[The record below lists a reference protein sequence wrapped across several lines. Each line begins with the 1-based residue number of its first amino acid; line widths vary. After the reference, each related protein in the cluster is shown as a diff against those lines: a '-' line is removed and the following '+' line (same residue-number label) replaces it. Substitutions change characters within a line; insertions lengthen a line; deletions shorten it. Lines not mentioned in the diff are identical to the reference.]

1 MVEEIRVGENTED
14 EDGSNDGTLE
24 ELITSLADE
33 VLIFLKF
40 MLKSFRTIQWRTNT
54 LGFELRDA

>member
-33 VLIFLKF
+33 VLFFLKF